1 MPNRKNILILS
12 TVGLAILLVI
22 GLLAL
27 GNLAKYERT
36 DPVVR
41 SMLEDPTRWLHTE
54 RDLGAFVHDL
64 GDGQVSTVG
73 EGTNLYLIT

>member
-1 MPNRKNILILS
+1 MPNRKNTLILS
-12 TVGLAILLVI
+12 IVGLVILLVA

-54 RDLGAFVHDL
+54 RSVGAFVHDL
-64 GDGQVSTVG
+64 GDGQVATVG
-73 EGTNLYLIT
+73 GRGPTST